1 MLPGWISAV
10 LLISFGLLLTLYG
23 YALWRIALVVGGF
36 AIGFLMG
43 AQIAP
48 PDQQVLAIVAG
59 VVLAVVF
66 GMLSYFA
73 YSIVSVLIGVV
84 MGGLA
89 GLWVASLLG
98 VTVSGA
104 TSLDGGTVALVVIGA
119 VVGVALGIALRDLII
134 VLLTAVAG
142 GGAVVMGI
150 QALVPLVNP
159 AWLPA
164 FTGILPFL
172 IWVALAV
179 IGIIMQYIL
188 FRRRLTGNLI
198 PG

>member
-10 LLISFGLLLTLYG
+10 LLISFGLLLALYG

-89 GLWVASLLG
+89 GLWIASLLG
-98 VTVSGA
+98 VTVAGV
-104 TSLDGGTVALVVIGA
+104 TGLDGGTIALVVIGA

-142 GGAVVMGI
+142 GGAVVMGV
-150 QALVPLVNP
+150 QTLAPLINP
-159 AWLPA
+159 AWVPA
-164 FTGILPFL
+164 LTGILPFL